1 MNRIFVIIF
10 VVLFTAS
17 CGHVEKPAFSDPT
30 YHCNKP
36 GAWEQYEALA
46 AKYPFDKGVQTL
58 HALRIGLCVKI
69 AQGSID
75 QDLAI
80 EIFDQAHN
88 AVIEKVK
95 EETLEKRGSEL

>member
-1 MNRIFVIIF
+1 MKRILVI
-10 VVLFTAS
+10 VLAVLSTAS
-17 CGHVEKPAFSDPT
+17 CGHVQNTDSSDPT

-46 AKYPFDKGVQTL
+46 AKYPFDKSVQTL

-75 QDLAI
+75 RDLAV

-88 AVIEKVK
+88 AVIDKAK
-95 EETLEKRGSEL
+95 EETWNKDTEM